1 MCCKQIFLD
10 PTRAQVAMKKNMWAT
25 LCQLLLF
32 GCMLHYGF
40 ANDLPPR
47 FIKDMN
53 GLELSEDTKTG
64 TTVYKLEGVDPEGR
78 TVKYSI
84 SASVFTVDT
93 YSGDVTL
100 VRNIDYENAKTIRV
114 TVTISDGLN
123 KVPRNVIVSIK
134 DTNDVIPSFSNETYF
149 VNVPENTPV
158 NQIVLKDIEV
168 RDADG
173 VNSLISVTCNPGTAH
188 QEDCQTFKLE
198 RTANLNSNSW
208 KGQLRLATQLNYEN
222 KKSYQ
227 VPLVAFD
234 GVNNKTQSVEIQ
246 VEDVADSPPYFVEAF
261 SVSLDEVDKI
271 GTFITNIKA
280 VDGDVSAPRR
290 IHYEISNGSDAYQY
304 FKINPVNGTIT
315 NKVPLDRED
324 SSLRFNAINIDL
336 KVREVIS
343 ESPLVLGDSAST
355 TATTTIRVTLL
366 DINDNR
372 PVFSSNYTARIPE
385 DILDNTDVPQ
395 LWMTVTDADSRLFAN
410 YSFQVETFDEI
421 FVTNP
426 KFGEGR
432 SIVGLKVKN
441 ASYIDYEKGP
451 RVYNFQIIAR
461 EINTREMNSGSTSV
475 TIFVDDVNDNAPR
488 VNRSPLIENIPEN
501 AAPGRQIIDI
511 DAVDDDSGNFGTNG
525 IRYVSLKG
533 IGQQLFSLNQ
543 ITGVVTVSNCP
554 SPGISPC
561 LDYEVKRQYNL
572 TVLIVDNKNN
582 PSNLQKKQVE
592 LIINILDENDNAP
605 IFSQSVYY
613 GKILEGNTNMLD
625 DVLVNQVTD
634 SDTVGRLQFS
644 IKTQDVSRLFA
655 INPDTGKL
663 TAQRPVSLTD
673 ARNDAYNDVEVT
685 VTDGVKSA
693 LATVRIE
700 IIDKNNHKPTFSQV
714 SYKKCI
720 SEQFS
725 GGTSV
730 LKVQA
735 TDLDQPG
742 TPNSDI
748 TYSIVSGAD
757 GFFVIEPDGVIKTT
771 FRAIFDYET
780 KQVYYLTVMAKDNGL
795 PPLSATTQVTICID
809 DFNDVIPYFIPFT
822 VQVNVKEN
830 VAVNTEIIQLNA
842 YDADQSAKV
851 QFSFAEPSNAINP
864 NGLTVTKADFDYTN
878 LFRMDPDTGKIFI
891 AKDLNRDR
899 VSLITHTVQ
908 AVDTAG
914 VDQTGTGTIIINIL
928 DVNKIPP
935 RFTQPWT
942 PSTPFYR
949 VTLNEEQSVGSS
961 VITLN
966 AIDDDGS
973 IEGYELAETKGYFVA
988 NKGVV
993 TVNKRIDFEVIED
1006 LSFLAYA
1013 WDNVEPK
1020 MTATAT
1026 VLVTIKNINDNNPL
1040 FKAPIYSFSIEENSP
1055 PGEKV
1060 GFVSASDV
1068 DKGTYGNVLY
1078 SIEDATKSFGID
1090 TFTGEITVTNSTA
1103 LDREKV
1109 GEIIVQ
1115 VTAYDSP
1122 GDPSVRRNS
1131 TVPVYITLRDQND
1144 NAPVFDRP
1152 SYYQRVEEDVI
1163 IGTSIFEISAKDAD
1177 EGVNAIVTYRK
1188 STGDPGN
1195 LFSVASNGVISVR
1208 QSLQKKAG
1216 VYNFEVIAYS
1226 GVLNSAATVTIE
1238 VVKGISSPPAWIVP
1252 ATNNEVINVLESQ
1265 YKGMFVYRVRAE
1277 SPDTG
1282 PKGRIKYMFL
1292 ASSLTSQ
1299 STNEFY
1305 INPLTGVISALRIFD
1320 REEKDSYT
1328 LQVIAQ
1334 DSNVVPQNSERR
1346 LIIKIIDVN
1355 DNKPEFPVSN
1365 GQVLPY
1371 NFQVKE
1377 DSQPVFYI
1385 GSVLA
1390 RDRDLNSSVYYQIL
1404 SGNSENIFSLN
1415 QITGAL
1421 SLENPVDRDNI
1432 SSFSLNIEAMD
1443 SLTSYDLITPNHIRR
1458 LERKWADLNVAHI
1471 NVEII
1476 DVNDEVPKFSQKDY
1490 YGCISADD
1498 GLMRSILTVK
1508 AIDKDISSDS
1518 LKYSFAK
1525 LRTQDGSA
1533 IKKQI
1538 LTIGKK
1544 NGIIRNQ
1551 ESMNQYKDTVFLM
1564 DIIANDTE
1572 AKNASDTAK
1581 GLIFVTE
1588 KSQAVKVVVTQPS
1601 TDVHYFVPQI
1611 KKLLSQKSDDS
1622 YICISD
1628 VREHVLPTGLLNTHW
1643 KKKTIEKVTYA
1654 QSLAPPPEKPN
1665 DFTMSSIYHNK
1676 GFLPED
1682 DGPPRCRC
1690 WRCRRWRCRH
1700 WHCCRWRCR
1709 RWHCRRLRCRCWR
1722 CRACA
1727 ASLALPLLALPSLA
1741 LPLLALPSLVLPS
1754 LALPLLALPS
1764 LAAVACAAV
1773 ACAAVAGAA
1782 VAGAAVAGAAVAC
1795 AAVAGA
1801 AVAGAAITG
1810 TAVAGAAVA
1819 GTAVAGAAVA
1829 GAAVACAAVARCRRL
1844 RCRRWRCRRW
1854 RCRRLRCRRLP
1865 AVTSTVACAAV
1876 AGAAVNSAAVNGAAV
1891 DGAAIAS
1898 AATIAATVAATT
1910 ADDICVSLYFP
1921 FQQSEM
1927 VVYST
1932 SHGGNSGFQG
1942 GNSGFQGGNSGFQGG
1957 NSGFQGGNSGF
1968 QGGNSGFQG
1977 GNSGFQ
1983 GGNSGFQG
1991 GNAGFHDRLFE
2002 EEDLKNSGGNING
2015 QHEEIA
2021 MAGLGNSGHSRKS
2034 LRSRNNS
2041 FGQRDE
2047 MLQGGLSN
2055 NGAPPIIFTFDEA
2068 PPDGNAM
2075 SQENLHMATSGGSH
2089 GRDYPD
2095 QFMYDAVSR
2104 RPDTPAPYSERN
2116 SRRSGQNENAYD
2128 TASYGRG
2135 SAYDGGM
2142 LPQYPAS
2149 NSGSVHQERLQTP
2162 YSRSLGDVS
2171 EQPAELISPYSH
2183 DGSGKRFAPYVQEYP
2198 HGSSNNLTPEPS
2210 PNTFDFPDEMVSSDP
2225 DDMPLYS
2232 VVNKHP
2238 DPTPEFPDTIE
2249 EPEPTPSDAFS
2260 DPEPVIT
2267 TSIADPVEEPQ
2278 IECEIEPDVE
2288 PEPFQNPDYIPPPP
2302 PEDEPVIVT
2311 ELDEAR

>member
-10 PTRAQVAMKKNMWAT
+10 PTKAQVAMKKNMWTT

-123 KVPRNVIVSIK
+123 EVPRNVIVSIK

-324 SSLRFNAINIDL
+324 SSLRFSAINIDL

-355 TATTTIRVTLL
+355 TATTTIQVTLL

-410 YSFQVETFDEI
+410 YSFQVETFDEV

-543 ITGVVTVSNCP
+543 ITGVVTVSNCL

-644 IKTQDVSRLFA
+644 IKTQDVSGLFA

-780 KQVYYLTVMAKDNGL
+780 KQEYYLTVMAKDNGL
-795 PPLSATTQVTICID
+795 PPLSATTQVKICID

-1355 DNKPEFPVSN
+1355 DNKPKFPVSN

-1377 DSQPVFYI
+1377 DSQPVFLI
-1385 GSVLA
+1385 GRVLA
-1390 RDRDLNSSVYYQIL
+1390 SDSDLNSSVYYQIL

-1476 DVNDEVPKFSQKDY
+1476 DVNDEVPKFSQEEY
-1490 YGCISADD
+1490 YGCISTED

-1518 LKYSFAK
+1518 LEYSFAK

-1643 KKKTIEKVTYA
+1643 SDMYIYVIDDKDGKYTVKGAESATAQLNMERSKDEPVFSGIYIQKIQVAQTSDDSENNFSLLLIMILVILFVLLALLLFAVACCCIAQSKKKTIEKVTYA

-1665 DFTMSSIYHNK
+1665 DFTMTSIYHNK

-1682 DGPPRCRC
+1682 DGPP
-1690 WRCRRWRCRH
+1690 
-1700 WHCCRWRCR
+1700 
-1709 RWHCRRLRCRCWR
+1709 
-1722 CRACA
+1722 
-1727 ASLALPLLALPSLA
+1727 
-1741 LPLLALPSLVLPS
+1741 
-1754 LALPLLALPS
+1754 
-1764 LAAVACAAV
+1764 
-1773 ACAAVAGAA
+1773 
-1782 VAGAAVAGAAVAC
+1782 
-1795 AAVAGA
+1795 
-1801 AVAGAAITG
+1801 
-1810 TAVAGAAVA
+1810 
-1819 GTAVAGAAVA
+1819 
-1829 GAAVACAAVARCRRL
+1829 
-1844 RCRRWRCRRW
+1844 
-1854 RCRRLRCRRLP
+1854 
-1865 AVTSTVACAAV
+1865 
-1876 AGAAVNSAAVNGAAV
+1876 
-1891 DGAAIAS
+1891 
-1898 AATIAATVAATT
+1898 
-1910 ADDICVSLYFP
+1910 
-1921 FQQSEM
+1921 QSEM

-1932 SHGGNSGFQG
+1932 S
-1942 GNSGFQGGNSGFQGG
+1942 
-1957 NSGFQGGNSGF
+1957 
-1968 QGGNSGFQG
+1968 
-1977 GNSGFQ
+1977 
-1983 GGNSGFQG
+1983 QG

-2075 SQENLHMATSGGSH
+2075 SQENLHMSTSGGSH

-2198 HGSSNNLTPEPS
+2198 HGSSVSLISNNKILYCLGRRRRKRRS
-2210 PNTFDFPDEMVSSDP
+2210 IKFNSACRKPDCLM
-2225 DDMPLYS
+2225 
-2232 VVNKHP
+2232 
-2238 DPTPEFPDTIE
+2238 
-2249 EPEPTPSDAFS
+2249 
-2260 DPEPVIT
+2260 
-2267 TSIADPVEEPQ
+2267 TSISWFKLRQSILLFYFFLCNSLV
-2278 IECEIEPDVE
+2278 
-2288 PEPFQNPDYIPPPP
+2288 
-2302 PEDEPVIVT
+2302 
-2311 ELDEAR
+2311 